1 MGRIS
6 NVELSEF
13 ERFLESQ
20 GWTYEKSVGGHDK
33 WKKKGALRPVIL
45 QSHIKVVPEMV
56 IRTNLR
62 TLGCKVEDLKL
73 FLKK

>member
-20 GWTYEKSVGGHDK
+20 GWEFDRIVGGHVK

-45 QSHIKVVPEMV
+45 QSHIKLVPEMV
-56 IRTNLR
+56 IRSNLR
-62 TLGCKVEDLKL
+62 TMGCKVEDLEL
-73 FLKK
+73 FLKQ